1 MGSEDRGADEVAL
14 VRDGEELVLGPI
26 DPESCQL
33 SAVDDLARLRLAAS
47 RWGWRVEVRGP
58 GRDFAALL
66 DLCGLADLFGD

>member
-26 DPESCQL
+26 DPETCQL

-47 RWGWRVEVRGP
+47 RWGWRVQVRGP
-58 GRDFAALL
+58 GCDFAALL
-66 DLCGLADLFGD
+66 DLCGLADLFDD

>member
-14 VRDGEELVLGPI
+14 VRDDEELVLGPI
-26 DPESCQL
+26 DPDSCQL

-47 RWGWRVEVRGP
+47 RGGWRVEVRRP
-58 GRDFAALL
+58 GGDFAALL